1 MKYAIFD
8 ENGFPIAFYDPDIHD
23 VIPPEAIPIT
33 DEQWQ
38 EFILNQG
45 RRKWNFEKGQVEP
58 FNSNDLLTLDELK
71 QQKLQQLISATKSYI
86 EQHYSETK
94 QRSDVAD
101 KEYWGSW
108 LVVHNQT
115 YTTDKIYASV
125 YQSVVRIMSGQTTL
139 EQELQNYPEQERQ
152 AWEQLIKVGL
162 RVAFVQAVKQ
172 EYYQLAQA
180 IQNAQTKEELE
191 SIQIQ
196 FKTRFPL

>member
-1 MKYAIFD
+1 MLYAWVDEKGALCVTYDLAYVPKGVKYVEFPDLDILDADKLKI
-8 ENGFPIAFYDPDIHD
+8 ENGRI
-23 VIPPEAIPIT
+23 VKKT
-33 DEQWQ
+33 DE
-38 EFILNQG
+38 EILN
-45 RRKWNFEKGQVEP
+45 
-58 FNSNDLLTLDELK
+58 ELK
-71 QQKLQQLISATKSYI
+71 QRLLSQLISATTSYI
-86 EQHYSETK
+86 EKYYPEVK
-94 QRSDVAD
+94 QRSDISD

-108 LVVHNQT
+108 LLARNPN

-125 YQSVVRIMSGQTTL
+125 FQSVARIMSGQTTL
-139 EQELQNYPEQERQ
+139 DQELQNYPETERI

-172 EYYQLAQA
+172 EHHQLAQA